1 MNQMS
6 FDEVIDQTRPP
17 MVKSDIIDK
26 FLGQIVDL
34 ARHSDFKDY
43 GFNSIR
49 WMVILGSFHALY
61 FLLKNGKRCD
71 ENGERMSRKW

>member
-1 MNQMS
+1 MLLLWIIDIEREQNEQKMNQMS

-26 FLGQIVDL
+26 FIGQIVDL

-43 GFNSIR
+43 GSN
-49 WMVILGSFHALY
+49 
-61 FLLKNGKRCD
+61 
-71 ENGERMSRKW
+71 